1 MDDGY
6 GRNCGARAP
15 ARAPGVAPRMTPALQ
30 PLLTALRDRLDALYG
45 ERLVGL
51 YLYGSQ
57 ARGDATTESDVDVL
71 VVLDGDVRLA
81 HEVSRMV
88 DATDDVVLASGKA
101 VSLMPMP
108 AARFREGA
116 SVFLRHVRREA
127 VAL

>member
-1 MDDGY
+1 
-6 GRNCGARAP
+6 
-15 ARAPGVAPRMTPALQ
+15 MTAALQ
-30 PLLTALRDRLDALYG
+30 TLLARLRERLEVLYG

-57 ARGDATTESDVDVL
+57 ARGDATPDSDVDVL
-71 VVLDGDVRLA
+71 VVLEGPFSIVE
-81 HEVSRMV
+81 EVSRMV
-88 DATDDVVLASGKA
+88 EATGDLIGASGEL

-108 AARFREGA
+108 AARFREEG